1 MRRLKK
7 IGTQNGTQKLNTKER
22 SLHKRLR
29 FFSINGRLGTLGAF
43 FFYAVFLLI
52 FCGRTV
58 FFYAKI

>member
-1 MRRLKK
+1 MVLK
-7 IGTQNGTQKLNTKER
+7 KLNTKER
-22 SLHKRLR
+22 SLHKCFR
-29 FFSINGRLGTLGAF
+29 FFSVNGRIGTLLAF

>member
-22 SLHKRLR
+22 SLHKCFR
-29 FFSINGRLGTLGAF
+29 FFSANGRLGTLLAF
-43 FFYAVFLLI
+43 FFCAVFLLI
-52 FCGRTV
+52 FCGKTA

>member
-1 MRRLKK
+1 MVDL
-7 IGTQNGTQKLNTKER
+7 ER
-22 SLHKRLR
+22 
-29 FFSINGRLGTLGAF
+29 FGRS